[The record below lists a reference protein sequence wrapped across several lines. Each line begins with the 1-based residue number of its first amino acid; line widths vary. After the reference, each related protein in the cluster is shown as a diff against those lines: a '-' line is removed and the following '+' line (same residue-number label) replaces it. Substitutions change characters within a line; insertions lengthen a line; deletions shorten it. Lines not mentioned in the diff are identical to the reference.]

1 MQQQGDIMPLAPE
14 YAAMLAELAAAEGPA
29 ISDLSPA
36 EGREMY
42 RLMRP
47 VNPDIA
53 VGKIENTTIPGP
65 AGAIPVRIYTPQG
78 AGPFPVFVN
87 FHGGGWVI
95 GDLDTADAVCRGIC
109 RDAGCVVVSVDYR
122 LAPEHPFPAAVED
135 AYAATAWAAG
145 NMSALQGNGRLA
157 VGGESSGGNLAAVVC
172 QQARDAGGPDIAF
185 QLLAYPVVDC
195 QFDRASYQENGR
207 ATCWSWIPCAGSGIT
222 TVPARK
228 PARLLRH
235 RPCGPTIWATCRRP
249 WWSRRS
255 SIHCATRGKPMPQA
269 LKAAGGTVT
278 AIRYDGLVHDFFA
291 TAELFESSRSGFREA
306 CRVLQ
311 QALAATSPL
320 SAEYFSKGDQPH
332 ALRAHVPRQTG
343 QSVRAPGNP
352 GRPPGLCSHP
362 GGHDPAGRAAAQ
374 RRCRDMAGSL
384 FIIEADSADEVR
396 AFHQADPY
404 TLAELWETVS
414 LHPFRQVAAQT
425 MNPTLL

>member
-1 MQQQGDIMPLAPE
+1 MQQPGDIMPLAPE
-14 YAAMLAELAAAEGPA
+14 YAAMLAELAAADGPA
-29 ISDLSPA
+29 ISDLAPA
-36 EGREMY
+36 EGRELY

-65 AGAIPVRIYTPQG
+65 AGAMPVRIYTPPG

-135 AYAATAWAAG
+135 AYAATSWAAG
-145 NMSALQGNGRLA
+145 NMTALQGNGRLA

-195 QFDRASYQENGR
+195 QFDRASYHENGTGYLLELDTMRWFWDHYCPGAEARQAPAASPLR
-207 ATCWSWIPCAGSGIT
+207 AANLGNLP
-222 TVPARK
+222 PALVVTAEFD
-228 PARLLRH
+228 PLRDE
-235 RPCGPTIWATCRRP
+235 GEAY
-249 WWSRRS
+249 
-255 SIHCATRGKPMPQA
+255 AAA

-306 CRVLQ
+306 CRALQ
-311 QALAATSPL
+311 QALAA
-320 SAEYFSKGDQPH
+320 
-332 ALRAHVPRQTG
+332 
-343 QSVRAPGNP
+343 
-352 GRPPGLCSHP
+352 
-362 GGHDPAGRAAAQ
+362 
-374 RRCRDMAGSL
+374 
-384 FIIEADSADEVR
+384 
-396 AFHQADPY
+396 
-404 TLAELWETVS
+404 
-414 LHPFRQVAAQT
+414 
-425 MNPTLL
+425 